1 MRIVN
6 QWLDPHC
13 ANKVGTWSAI
23 PGSVTIAK
31 NGDYWEYTLHK
42 GAAFIPHRQAGCMM
56 MRLSPPSSWDSI
68 HPERA
73 DTLLMESGVRVMD
86 TTKEG
91 TRNIIG
97 IHALVD
103 TKTTVTGMCAVDLDE
118 WPILRE
124 AGALVFAADTAPY

>member
-1 MRIVN
+1 MRLVN
-6 QWLDPHC
+6 QWQDPHC

-31 NGDYWEYTLHK
+31 NGDYWEYTLPK
-42 GAAFIPHRQAGCMM
+42 AAAFIPHRQAGCMM

-68 HPERA
+68 HPEQS

-86 TTKEG
+86 TTKEE
-91 TRNIIG
+91 TRDIIG
-97 IHALVD
+97 IRALVD

>member
-6 QWLDPHC
+6 QWPDPHC

-31 NGDYWEYTLHK
+31 NGDHWEYTIPS
-42 GAAFIPHRQAGCMM
+42 GASFIPKRKSRCMM

-68 HPERA
+68 RPELA
-73 DTLLMESGVRVMD
+73 DTLLMESGVCVMD
-86 TTKEG
+86 TAKEEA
-91 TRNIIG
+91 RNIVG
-97 IHALVD
+97 IRATVD